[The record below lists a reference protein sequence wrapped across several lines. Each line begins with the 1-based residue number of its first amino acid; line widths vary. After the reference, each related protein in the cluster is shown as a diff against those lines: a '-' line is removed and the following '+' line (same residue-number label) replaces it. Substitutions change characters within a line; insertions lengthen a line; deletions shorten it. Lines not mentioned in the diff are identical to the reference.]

1 MAAYREGLI
10 AGPELEKTIK
20 RKQIS
25 KNCLTIFYAL
35 CVVPASLV

>member
-20 RKQIS
+20 SHRKVHEDD
-25 KNCLTIFYAL
+25 C
-35 CVVPASLV
+35 